1 MSHEIAIPARNNP
14 QIPAAFRLLG
24 AFQVTVGRREVWHGP
39 PQVQRMLVK
48 LLAVGG
54 AAVTMD
60 ELMRAIWAD
69 DSGSAATPERVHSL
83 AVMARR
89 CLAQAGLPDALVN
102 EHRRYRLDV
111 PPALVDV
118 HQFHELAD
126 RAREQARAGDQRA
139 IGLLEQ
145 AIALHS
151 GEPLAGLAGSWVDR
165 YRLTLTEELRMAK
178 VSLYE
183 AAIRHGEAGERL
195 AGLSQLHLENP
206 DDERVTW
213 LLMHALVR
221 TGQQLRALAVK
232 QEFARHLRDE
242 YGLDCGIA
250 LEQLYQRILNND
262 ADLLTPEAISFPAGQ
277 AGAEGRRQGA
287 EGPRQGAADPGDA
300 QPDTQAERDRPED
313 GTGSARENRDRETG
327 RQPAAPVTIN
337 YIDGPTDA
345 RYAVFGTQIN
355 GGA

>member
-1 MSHEIAIPARNNP
+1 MSQEIAILDMNSP

-24 AFQVTVGRREVWHGP
+24 AFQVTVGSREVWQGT

-48 LLAVGG
+48 LLAARG
-54 AAVTMD
+54 AAVTVD
-60 ELMRAIWAD
+60 ELMRATWDD
-69 DSGSAATPERVHSL
+69 DSGSAASPEGIHRL

-89 CLAQAGLPDALVN
+89 CLVQAGLPGALVN

-111 PPALVDV
+111 PPAQVDV

-126 RAREQARAGDQRA
+126 RAREQVRAGDQRA

-151 GEPLAGLAGSWVDR
+151 GEPLAGLAGGWVDR

-178 VSLYE
+178 ASLYE
-183 AAIRHGEAGERL
+183 AAIKHGEAEARL
-195 AGLSQLHLENP
+195 AGLHQLHLESP

-221 TGQQLRALAVK
+221 IGQQPRALAVR
-232 QEFARHLRDE
+232 QEFARYLRDE
-242 YGLDCGIA
+242 YGLDCGNA
-250 LEQLYQRILNND
+250 LDQLERRILNND
-262 ADLLTPEAISFPAGQ
+262 PALLTPEAVSFPGGEP
-277 AGAEGRRQGA
+277 GAEGRRQSA
-287 EGPRQGAADPGDA
+287 PDPGGA
-300 QPDTQAERDRPED
+300 PPETHAERDHPED
-313 GTGSARENRDRETG
+313 DTGSAPRSGDRATE
-327 RQPAAPVTIN
+327 RQPAAPSTVNHI
-337 YIDGPTDA
+337 YGPTDA

-355 GGA
+355 GGTR

>member
-1 MSHEIAIPARNNP
+1 MSHEIAIPAENSP

-24 AFQVTVGRREVWHGP
+24 AFQVTVGSQEVWSGT

-48 LLAVGG
+48 LLAARG

-60 ELMRAIWAD
+60 ELIRAIWDD
-69 DSGSAATPERVHSL
+69 DSGSAASPEGVHRL

-89 CLAQAGLPDALVN
+89 CLTQAGLPDALVN
-102 EHRRYRLDV
+102 EHLRYRLDV

-151 GEPLAGLAGSWVDR
+151 GEPLAGLAGGWVDR

-183 AAIRHGEAGERL
+183 AAIRHGEASTRL
-195 AGLSQLHLENP
+195 AGLRQLHLESP

-213 LLMHALVR
+213 LFIHALIR
-221 TGQQLRALAVK
+221 TGQQPRALAVK

-242 YGLDCGIA
+242 YGLDCGNA
-250 LEQLYQRILNND
+250 LDQLCQRILNND
-262 ADLLTPEAISFPAGQ
+262 VGLLTPEAVSFPGCEP
-277 AGAEGRRQGA
+277 GAEGW
-287 EGPRQGAADPGDA
+287 RQGAADPGDA
-300 QPDTQAERDRPED
+300 RPETHAERDRPED
-313 GTGSARENRDRETG
+313 DTGSAPRGGDQAAE
-327 RQPAAPVTIN
+327 RQPAAPSTVN
-337 YIDGPTDA
+337 YISGPTDA

-355 GGA
+355 YGGAR